1 MSHSFIIN
9 VSLNIGIFM
18 ALQPKIIACGKT
30 QATIAM
36 VLKFL
41 VGPVS
46 FGATSAAV
54 GVRGV
59 VFKVGII
66 QVKIKIHL

>member
-1 MSHSFIIN
+1 
-9 VSLNIGIFM
+9 M

-30 QATIAM
+30 SAAMSM

-41 VGPVS
+41 VGPLL
-46 FGATSAAV
+46 FAATSAAV
-54 GVRGV
+54 GIRGV

-66 QVKIKIHL
+66 QVKKKIHVATYYMIII